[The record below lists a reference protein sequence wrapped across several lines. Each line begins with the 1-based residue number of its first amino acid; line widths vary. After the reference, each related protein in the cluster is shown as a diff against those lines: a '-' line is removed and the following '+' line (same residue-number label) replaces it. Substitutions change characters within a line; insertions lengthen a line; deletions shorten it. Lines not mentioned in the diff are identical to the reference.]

1 MEPRKCCVR
10 RTGEEGLGLI
20 RHSFGATLRPLPL
33 PRFEVVRTLVR
44 ICMKETVLRR
54 GVDVAVDQLEVDC
67 EGAKWIRISS
77 EGGIFC
83 VMR

>member
-1 MEPRKCCVR
+1 MEPRKCSVR

-20 RHSFGATLRPLPL
+20 RYSFGATLRPLRL

-54 GVDVAVDQLEVDC
+54 GVDQLEVDC
-67 EGAKWIRISS
+67 EGAKRIRISS